1 MSSRLPIEVSPYR
14 LVEQRK
20 TLTGEAPIEQ
30 MTRLADLLVS
40 TQGNATIELEFTRND
55 TGLPI
60 VKGSINATLDVIC
73 QRCLKSVQHEVDSS
87 IYVVLVKN
95 DEQEAERVQEGF
107 ESWLVDEESEKM
119 RLLDFIEDEI
129 LLALPFSVMHEQCEP
144 ARPLIEA
151 LPEDE
156 LLVTEAEP
164 KENPFSVLQSL
175 KDSE

>member
-20 TLTGEAPIEQ
+20 SLTGDAPIDQ
-30 MTRLADLLVS
+30 MKRLADLLASSQGKVS
-40 TQGNATIELEFTRND
+40 VELEFTRND

-60 VKGSINATLDVIC
+60 ITGRIHASLDVIC
-73 QRCLKSVQHEVDSS
+73 QRCLQSVDYKLESS
-87 IYVVLVKN
+87 VYVVLVKN
-95 DEQEAERVQEGF
+95 DEQAERVQEGF

-164 KENPFSVLQSL
+164 KDNPFSVLQSL

>member
-14 LVEQRK
+14 LVEQRR
-20 TLTGEAPIEQ
+20 TLAGDAPIDQ
-30 MTRLADLLVS
+30 MKRLADLLAS
-40 TQGNATIELEFTRND
+40 QQGSVKTELEFTRND

-60 VKGSINATLDVIC
+60 VKGSIHATLDVIC
-73 QRCLKSVQHEVDSS
+73 QRCLNSVQHVLVSS

-95 DEQEAERVQEGF
+95 DEQAERVQEGF

-129 LLALPFSVMHEQCEP
+129 LLALPFAVMHEQCEP
-144 ARPLIEA
+144 ARPLVEA

-164 KENPFSVLQSL
+164 KKNPFSVLQSL